1 MILKFFNKKEEV
13 SQKSDSSDLIK
24 VTALLIH
31 AAKIDENYTED
42 EKKIIFTFLQNFS
55 KKSDSEVLEI
65 IKSSEEHESNSNQ
78 ILEYTKSVK
87 KMDMNLKTLVV
98 ETLWKVILSD
108 NKTGQ
113 YENNLMRRICGLLYL
128 PDKISGKIKMDIL
141 EKKKI

>member
-65 IKSSEEHESNSNQ
+65 IKSGEEHEGNSNQ